1 MKRIILV
8 LGVIASTGLTFSYAP
23 YAKASNG
30 ETSLH
35 TPDAVN
41 LMKINYV
48 GKDEDGKKEDIKTGK
63 PKS

>member
-8 LGVIASTGLTFSYAP
+8 LGVIASTGITFSYAP

-30 ETSLH
+30 ETSLR
-35 TPDAVN
+35 TADTAN
-41 LMKINYV
+41 LMKVNYI
-48 GKDEDGKKEDIKTGK
+48 GRDEDGKKEDVKTGK

>member
-1 MKRIILV
+1 MKRIIWV

-35 TPDAVN
+35 TPDAAN
-41 LMKINYV
+41 LMKVNYI
-48 GKDEDGKKEDIKTGK
+48 GTDEDGKKEDVKTGK
-63 PKS
+63 GK